1 MLMKG
6 SLHTDELMGEVVA
19 RDSGL
24 RTGRRISHVYVM
36 QLDGRETPLLIT
48 DAAINIDP
56 TLEDKH
62 DIIQNAIDLATLGV
76 PQPKV
81 AILAAVETVNPAMR
95 STMDAGPVQDGR
107 SRPDHRALSTA
118 RWPSTMPS
126 APKPRRKG
134 IVSPVAGQADILV
147 VPNLEAGNML
157 AKQLTYLGGADAAGV
172 VLGARVPIVLTSRA
186 DSLRTR
192 AASSAVAVL
201 LARSRAASRHPR
213 RGRAMTP
220 VSSVSTRVRRASSSA
235 SIAST
240 PMAVRRAMPAGG
252 KIEGIGTAPHLA
264 AKADDGSLAVDRR
277 WTDGAGLSHE
287 ELLAE
292 LIDWAVDHLKGH
304 EVVGIGHRVVHGGR
318 QFAAPVR
325 IDEDVLTKLESLSAL
340 APLHQPHNLAAIRAM
355 AKLAPDVPQ
364 VATFDTAFHRGR
376 ADETKRFALP
386 RAMYDRGI
394 RRYGFHGLS
403 YAWIARELA
412 RVAPTLAAGRVVV
425 AHLGNGASLCAMHGG
440 KSVDTTMGFTALDGL
455 VMGTRC
461 GTLDAGLVL
470 HLIRHEGMDPADV
483 ETLFYQ
489 RSGLLGVSGISS
501 DMRTLHESDA
511 LPRKRRSP
519 CSRPGPREIAALAT
533 SMGGL
538 DGVVFTAGIG
548 ENDPVIRA
556 MIAKRLEFIGLAI
569 DETANAANA
578 RDIHASEAGSRPWS
592 FRPTRNG

>member
-1 MLMKG
+1 MTRGLVSLNAG
-6 SLHTDELMGEVVA
+6 S
-19 RDSGL
+19 SSIKFGL
-24 RTGRRISHVYVM
+24 YR
-36 QLDGRETPLLIT
+36 LDPDGR
-48 DAAINIDP
+48 
-56 TLEDKH
+56 
-62 DIIQNAIDLATLGV
+62 
-76 PQPKV
+76 
-81 AILAAVETVNPAMR
+81 
-95 STMDAGPVQDGR
+95 
-107 SRPDHRALSTA
+107 
-118 RWPSTMPS
+118 
-126 APKPRRKG
+126 PRH
-134 IVSPVAGQADILV
+134 A
-147 VPNLEAGNML
+147 
-157 AKQLTYLGGADAAGV
+157 
-172 VLGARVPIVLTSRA
+172 
-186 DSLRTR
+186 
-192 AASSAVAVL
+192 
-201 LARSRAASRHPR
+201 
-213 RGRAMTP
+213 
-220 VSSVSTRVRRASSSA
+220 
-235 SIAST
+235 
-240 PMAVRRAMPAGG
+240 AGG

-511 LPRKRRSP
+511 PAAQEAITLFTARAA
-519 CSRPGPREIAALAT
+519 REIAALAT

-578 RDIHASEAGSRPWS
+578 RDIHASGSRVAAMVI
-592 FRPTRNG
+592 PTDEERMIAFDTVTCLDLHEA